1 MIVRLHEI
9 RDSGLMVSGEEDN
22 ELLDLE
28 QSPEVGDYGT
38 INYELRL
45 RLTSDELI
53 VDGRVWA
60 DIELECARCGAFFS
74 TTCINSAFLRAY
86 EVKSGSDEVD
96 ISDDLRE
103 GVLLQMPT
111 YPVCKESCQGL
122 CPYCGIDLSKS
133 SCRCAEKKSD
143 IRWSALDELDLQE

>member
-9 RDSGLMVSGEEDN
+9 RESGLTVSGEESN
-22 ELLDLE
+22 ELLDLDR
-28 QSPEVGDYGT
+28 SPEVADYGK

-45 RLTSDELI
+45 RLTANELI

-60 DIELECARCGAFFS
+60 DVKLECARCGVFFS

-86 EVKSGSDEVD
+86 EVKPGSDEVD

-103 GVLLQMPT
+103 GVLLQMPA
-111 YPVCKESCQGL
+111 YSVCKDSCRGLCVQCGTDLNETSCQCEGTQ
-122 CPYCGIDLSKS
+122 
-133 SCRCAEKKSD
+133 SD
-143 IRWSALDELDLQE
+143 IRWSALDELDL